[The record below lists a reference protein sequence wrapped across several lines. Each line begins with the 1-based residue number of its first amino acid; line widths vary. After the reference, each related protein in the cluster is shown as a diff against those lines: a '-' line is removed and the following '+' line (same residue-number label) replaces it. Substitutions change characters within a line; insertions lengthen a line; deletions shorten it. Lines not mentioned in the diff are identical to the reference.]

1 MVPSSPGRHQFAGVP
16 DHGVAG
22 VVVGQGEQPAAGLDR
37 RDEVFGL
44 RHRRGHRLVADDVDA
59 GIQEG
64 ACGWVVQ
71 VVGRHDGDGVDAV
84 FAGGFR
90 PGHLGEVGI
99 GPVRCDE
106 EVGGAVAGAFRIAG
120 ERAGDQFPAVVQACR
135 DAVDGA
141 DEGAPAAADHAQAQP
156 APRGAVLGGHGVPP
170 RLTGQASGG
179 SRHRRCRLRRSRR
192 RRVP

>member
-1 MVPSSPGRHQFAGVP
+1 M
-16 DHGVAG
+16 
-22 VVVGQGEQPAAGLDR
+22 GQGEQLAAGLDR

-44 RHRRGHRLVADDVDA
+44 SHRRGHRLVADDVDA

-64 ACGWVVQ
+64 AGGRVVQ

-90 PGHLGEVGI
+90 LGHLGEVGI
-99 GPVRCDE
+99 GAVRCDE

-120 ERAGDQFPAVVQACR
+120 ERAGDQFPAVVQAGG

-156 APRGAVLGGHGVPP
+156 APRGAVRELPLIVMAFLPGSQAKHPAVRGVVG
-170 RLTGQASGG
+170 TGFGEVVEGAF
-179 SRHRRCRLRRSRR
+179 RDLDDVRR
-192 RRVP
+192 R